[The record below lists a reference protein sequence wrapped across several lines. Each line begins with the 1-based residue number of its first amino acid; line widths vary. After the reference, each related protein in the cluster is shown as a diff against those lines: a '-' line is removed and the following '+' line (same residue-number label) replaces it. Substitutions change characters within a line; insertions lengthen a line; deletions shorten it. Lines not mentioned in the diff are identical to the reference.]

1 MDNIANDDLTS
12 HWPLPAQG
20 VRQITPVA
28 MREQLHKHPLTCDLV
43 PLAQGF
49 YPSARGHQ
57 MQRKEHHTYLLLYCT
72 AGSGSLVM
80 DGTRASVSAGDAIV
94 LPPGLTHGYRAA
106 RQDPWSVYW
115 AHFDGPKSDDFLN
128 FTGLTAG
135 INSVGVYSSI
145 ISNFDDFLATRRQG
159 FGSDHFIQLANQ
171 LRVLL
176 TSFAL
181 AGKNTLSRQPPNL
194 DTLGIVEYM
203 RRHIN
208 HNLTLA
214 QLSEL
219 AGQSKYHFSR
229 EFKHSTGH
237 SPIQH
242 FIFMKMERACELLDT
257 TSMPIKVIA
266 SELGFTDPL
275 YFSRQFSRVMGMP
288 PARYRNS
295 HRA

>member
-1 MDNIANDDLTS
+1 
-12 HWPLPAQG
+12 
-20 VRQITPVA
+20 
-28 MREQLHKHPLTCDLV
+28 
-43 PLAQGF
+43 
-49 YPSARGHQ
+49 
-57 MQRKEHHTYLLLYCT
+57 
-72 AGSGSLVM
+72 
-80 DGTRASVSAGDAIV
+80 
-94 LPPGLTHGYRAA
+94 
-106 RQDPWSVYW
+106 
-115 AHFDGPKSDDFLN
+115 LN

-171 LRVLL
+171 LRGLL

-181 AGKNTLSRQPPNL
+181 AGKNTLSRQSPNL
-194 DTLGIVEYM
+194 DTLGVVAYM

-208 HNLTLA
+208 HNLTLE
-214 QLSEL
+214 QLAGL

-242 FIFMKMERACELLDT
+242 FIFIKMERACELLDT

-275 YFSRQFSRVMGMP
+275 YFSRQFSHVMGMP